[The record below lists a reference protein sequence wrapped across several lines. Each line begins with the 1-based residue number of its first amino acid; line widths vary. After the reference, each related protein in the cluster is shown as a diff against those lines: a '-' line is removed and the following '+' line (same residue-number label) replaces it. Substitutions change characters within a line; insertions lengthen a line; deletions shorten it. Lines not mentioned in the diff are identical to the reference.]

1 MTFTRGDVVTTDIG
15 YGRHH
20 YVVISGD
27 PRNVALPSFLG
38 VRVTTRRKPAID
50 SIVELLDDG
59 VDGWFAPGGD
69 AHAQEAGE
77 RPVARVAGDHHV
89 VMTPVADVRRH
100 DVPAGEGCLL
110 YTSPSP
116 R

>member
-27 PRNVALPSFLG
+27 PRNGALPSFLG

-59 VDGWFAPGGD
+59 PLQGRVLCDSIIELGHDHCSPHGRLSVETMRRVDDG
-69 AHAQEAGE
+69 
-77 RPVARVAGDHHV
+77 
-89 VMTPVADVRRH
+89 
-100 DVPAGEGCLL
+100 LL
-110 YTSPSP
+110 AALGLDDTYTRS
-116 R
+116 RYL